1 MNASADLRE
10 RYDVAVVGA
19 GPAGLAAAGLC
30 ARAGL
35 ATVLLDEQAAP
46 GGQVYRGVT
55 VSPLATNTVLGAD
68 YWRGAALVREALT
81 RQRHSSRDWT

>member
-35 ATVLLDEQAAP
+35 ATVLLDEQARARRP
-46 GGQVYRGVT
+46 E
-55 VSPLATNTVLGAD
+55 SI
-68 YWRGAALVREALT
+68 AA
-81 RQRHSSRDWT
+81 

>member
-1 MNASADLRE
+1 MNPSADLRE

-55 VSPLATNTVLGAD
+55 ASPLAANTVLG
-68 YWRGAALVREALT
+68 R
-81 RQRHSSRDWT
+81 